1 MTGSRRGTWAAL
13 VALLIVC
20 LAIVAVPVVLIR
32 PFSPQTPS
40 SMALAFTLRQWSP
53 IVTLAGLVAGI
64 VILVKL
70 WRPTG
75 RIWARIGV
83 VVAVGVIAFT
93 AWGARQNHFEW
104 MFAPLPGPGFV
115 PAGQADFVEPGDMVL
130 TVALKGDPAAYP
142 VRQLAYHHLVEDSV
156 GGVPIVATY

>member
-13 VALLIVC
+13 GALLIVC

-40 SMALAFTLRQWSP
+40 SMALAFTLRKWSP

-64 VILVKL
+64 AILVRL
-70 WRPTG
+70 GRPAG
-75 RIWARIGV
+75 RIWARIGG
-83 VVAVGVIAFT
+83 VVAVGVIAVT
-93 AWGARQNHFEW
+93 VWAARQNHFEW

-115 PAGQADFVEPGDMVL
+115 RAARADFVEPEDVVL
-130 TVALKGDPAAYP
+130 TVVLKGDPVAYP
-142 VRQLAYHHLVEDSV
+142 VRQLAYHHVVEDTV

>member
-1 MTGSRRGTWAAL
+1 MTDSRRGTWAAL
-13 VALLIVC
+13 VALLIAC
-20 LAIVAVPVVLIR
+20 LAIVVVPVVLIR
-32 PFSPQTPS
+32 PFSPQTPA
-40 SMALAFTLRQWSP
+40 SMALAFTLRKWSP

-64 VILVKL
+64 VILVRL

-75 RIWARIGV
+75 RIWARIGG

-115 PAGQADFVEPGDMVL
+115 RAAQADFVEPGDVVL
-130 TVALKGDPAAYP
+130 TVVLHGDPVAYP
-142 VRQLAYHHLVEDSV
+142 VRQLAYHHVVEDTV
-156 GGVPIVATY
+156 GGVPIVATF

>member
-53 IVTLAGLVAGI
+53 IVTLAGLVAGMAI
-64 VILVKL
+64 VVRL
-70 WRPTG
+70 WRPAG
-75 RIWARIGV
+75 RIWARIGG
-83 VVAVGVIAFT
+83 VVAVGVIAVT
-93 AWGARQNHFEW
+93 AWAARQNHFEW

-115 PAGQADFVEPGDMVL
+115 RAAQADFVEPEDVVV
-130 TVALKGDPAAYP
+130 TVVLKGDPVAYP
-142 VRQLAYHHLVEDSV
+142 VRQLAYHHVVEDTV

>member
-1 MTGSRRGTWAAL
+1 MTGSRWGTWAAL

-75 RIWARIGV
+75 RIRARIGV
-83 VVAVGVIAFT
+83 VLAVGVIGFT
-93 AWGARQNHFEW
+93 AWAARQNHFEW

-115 PAGQADFVEPGDMVL
+115 RAAQADFVEPVDVVL
-130 TVALKGDPAAYP
+130 TVVLKGDPVAYP
-142 VRQLAYHHLVEDSV
+142 VRQLAYHHVVEDTV